1 MFYTS
6 PIPQNSTSY
15 QPTELLHTMSTLA
28 MPRPVLRLQRP
39 VAPRASAVADD
50 ATAAQLPVTKSP
62 ATGFLRSINSATMLG
77 TAKVVN
83 ILHNGSVYQLK
94 TTKLGKLILTK

>member
-1 MFYTS
+1 
-6 PIPQNSTSY
+6 
-15 QPTELLHTMSTLA
+15 MSTLA

-39 VAPRASAVADD
+39 VAQRASAAADQ
-50 ATAAQLPVTKSP
+50 ATAAVVAP
-62 ATGFLRSINSATMLG
+62 APAESTAAGLLRSINSATMLG

>member
-1 MFYTS
+1 
-6 PIPQNSTSY
+6 
-15 QPTELLHTMSTLA
+15 MSTLA
-28 MPRPVLRLQRP
+28 MPRPVLRLQRSD
-39 VAPRASAVADD
+39 APRASAVADH
-50 ATAAQLPVTKSP
+50 AAQAPGEIGALM
-62 ATGFLRSINSATMLG
+62 RSINSATMLG

>member
-1 MFYTS
+1 
-6 PIPQNSTSY
+6 
-15 QPTELLHTMSTLA
+15 MSTLA

-39 VAPRASAVADD
+39 AAPRASAVADD
-50 ATAAQLPVTKSP
+50 ALAQAPAESTAA
-62 ATGFLRSINSATMLG
+62 GFLRSINSATMLG

>member
-1 MFYTS
+1 
-6 PIPQNSTSY
+6 
-15 QPTELLHTMSTLA
+15 MSTLA

-39 VAPRASAVADD
+39 AAPRASAVADD
-50 ATAAQLPVTKSP
+50 AVAQAQAPAPAGSTAA
-62 ATGFLRSINSATMLG
+62 GFLRSINSATMLG

>member
-1 MFYTS
+1 
-6 PIPQNSTSY
+6 
-15 QPTELLHTMSTLA
+15 MSTLA

-39 VAPRASAVADD
+39 VAQRASAVADQ
-50 ATAAQLPVTKSP
+50 ATAAVVAQAP
-62 ATGFLRSINSATMLG
+62 AESAAAGLLRSINSATMLG

>member
-1 MFYTS
+1 
-6 PIPQNSTSY
+6 
-15 QPTELLHTMSTLA
+15 MSTLA

-39 VAPRASAVADD
+39 AVPRASAVADD
-50 ATAAQLPVTKSP
+50 AAAAQAPVTESP
-62 ATGFLRSINSATMLG
+62 AAGFLRSINSATMLG

>member
-1 MFYTS
+1 
-6 PIPQNSTSY
+6 
-15 QPTELLHTMSTLA
+15 MSTLA
-28 MPRPVLRLQRP
+28 MPRPVLRLQRRAAP
-39 VAPRASAVADD
+39 VAVQPAEQVEAPAPAESSAVG
-50 ATAAQLPVTKSP
+50 L
-62 ATGFLRSINSATMLG
+62 LRSINSATMLG

>member
-1 MFYTS
+1 
-6 PIPQNSTSY
+6 
-15 QPTELLHTMSTLA
+15 MSTLA

-39 VAPRASAVADD
+39 VAPRVSAVADD
-50 ATAAQLPVTKSP
+50 AVVQAPAAESTAA
-62 ATGFLRSINSATMLG
+62 GFLRSINSATMLG

>member
-1 MFYTS
+1 
-6 PIPQNSTSY
+6 
-15 QPTELLHTMSTLA
+15 MSTLA

-39 VAPRASAVADD
+39 VAPRASAAADD
-50 ATAAQLPVTKSP
+50 AATAAVAQAPVTKSP
-62 ATGFLRSINSATMLG
+62 AAGFLRSINSATMLG

>member
-1 MFYTS
+1 
-6 PIPQNSTSY
+6 
-15 QPTELLHTMSTLA
+15 MSTLA

-39 VAPRASAVADD
+39 VAQRASAAADQAAVVAP
-50 ATAAQLPVTKSP
+50 APAESTAAGL
-62 ATGFLRSINSATMLG
+62 LRSINSATMLG

>member
-1 MFYTS
+1 
-6 PIPQNSTSY
+6 
-15 QPTELLHTMSTLA
+15 MSTLA

-39 VAPRASAVADD
+39 VAQRPSAVADD
-50 ATAAQLPVTKSP
+50 AVAQASPAESTAA
-62 ATGFLRSINSATMLG
+62 GFLRSINSATMLG

>member
-1 MFYTS
+1 M
-6 PIPQNSTSY
+6 
-15 QPTELLHTMSTLA
+15 
-28 MPRPVLRLQRP
+28 
-39 VAPRASAVADD
+39 
-50 ATAAQLPVTKSP
+50 
-62 ATGFLRSINSATMLG
+62 RSINSATMLG

>member
-1 MFYTS
+1 
-6 PIPQNSTSY
+6 
-15 QPTELLHTMSTLA
+15 MSTLA

-39 VAPRASAVADD
+39 AAPRVPAAVAELAVPDQ
-50 ATAAQLPVTKSP
+50 AEPVQPLS
-62 ATGFLRSINSATMLG
+62 AGGFLRSINSATMLG

>member
-1 MFYTS
+1 
-6 PIPQNSTSY
+6 
-15 QPTELLHTMSTLA
+15 MSTLA

-39 VAPRASAVADD
+39 AAPRTSAVADD
-50 ATAAQLPVTKSP
+50 AVAQQAPSEM
-62 ATGFLRSINSATMLG
+62 TGFLRSINSATMLG